1 MNSPLLDK
9 DVTEFYIRY
18 DINEEIGQGRFSVV
32 KRCTLKSNRQS
43 FAMKIVKKTQT
54 SEQDRKYLKKE
65 IDILRQLDH
74 RNIVHIHDYYTDTSQ
89 LFLVIDYLSGGDL
102 FEEITKRSYYTERDA
117 SICIQQILD
126 AVDHCHYRGIVH
138 RDLKPENL
146 LLVSQS
152 KGIWI
157 KLVDFGLA
165 LQLEGQEKS
174 WFGFAGTLSYLSP
187 EIINREDYGRGID
200 IWACGVIMYI
210 LLCGYPPFSH
220 ENQRELFASITNGR
234 YEFHSPEWDTVT
246 TKGREVI
253 RCMLTLDQDKRPS
266 ASALLAHAWIR
277 ERNSIAGT
285 ENREET
291 IGALKRFTAKRK
303 LKNTVHS
310 IMAINRGSVDIGGG
324 VGPLSSIATSPASNS
339 PLRILPYTLNDTT
352 VDTAAAEKQILDL
365 TQRLLNTETTAT
377 CERSTEFR
385 PGYPCIITGRD
396 RTLSTAVSSTQ
407 SHRHSILQPIFHT
420 LGHEAVCIAY
430 ICVCVPDGESS
441 IGCSVH
447 TNARSFK
454 ETRVWQRVGTDWVC
468 LHCHSSEI

>member
-9 DVTEFYIRY
+9 DISEFYIHY

-43 FAMKIVKKTQT
+43 FAMKIVKKTQI

-65 IDILRQLDH
+65 IDILQQLDH
-74 RNIVHIHDYYTDTSQ
+74 RNIVRIHDYYTDTNQ

-102 FEEITKRSYYTERDA
+102 FEEITQRSYYTERDA
-117 SICIQQILD
+117 SICIQQILE
-126 AVDHCHYRGIVH
+126 AVDHCHYKGIVH

-165 LQLEGQEKS
+165 LQLEGQTKS

-187 EIINREDYGRGID
+187 EVINREEYGRGID
-200 IWACGVIMYI
+200 IWACGVILYI

-220 ENQRELFASITNGR
+220 EDQRDLFASITSGR
-234 YEFHSPEWDTVT
+234 YEFHSPEWDSVT
-246 TKGREVI
+246 PKGRDVI
-253 RCMLTLDQDKRPS
+253 RSMLTVDQDKRPT
-266 ASALLAHAWIR
+266 ASVLLAHVWVR
-277 ERNSIAGT
+277 DRNSIANT

-310 IMAINRGSVDIGGG
+310 IMAINRGSVDL
-324 VGPLSSIATSPASNS
+324 GPPSSIAASPAKS
-339 PLRILPYTLNDTT
+339 PLRILPFTSNDRLSI
-352 VDTAAAEKQILDL
+352 DTAAVEKQILDL
-365 TQRLLNTETTAT
+365 TQKLLNTETTAN
-377 CERSTEFR
+377 CDRSTEFL
-385 PGYPCIITGRD
+385 PGYPCIITARD
-396 RTLSTAVSSTQ
+396 KPLAATAYSAQ
-407 SHRHSILQPIFHT
+407 SHSHSILQHVFHT
-420 LGHEAVCIAY
+420 LSQEAVCIAY
-430 ICVCVPDGESS
+430 ICVCIGESS
-441 IGCSVH
+441 LDCSAHRNV
-447 TNARSFK
+447 RSFK
-454 ETRVWQRVGTDWVC
+454 ETRVWQRAGADWVC